1 MKTYFCPACG
11 SKYAIKDFVCE
22 HCGKIIAS
30 YGNVSYAVLNEQ
42 KFRLSICSFYIAEKR
57 CIIKTDSDYYDNLG
71 LFGAAMSIAA
81 DAKQS
86 AAKKNFDSPW
96 ENITDL
102 QYPNGRIG
110 TVLNGI
116 SPNHGIIITYSDGA
130 KIAVGL
136 AAKKA
141 EEAYFLM
148 SRMTK
153 HC

>member
-1 MKTYFCPACG
+1 MKTYLCPACG
-11 SKYAIKDFVCE
+11 SEYATKDFVCE

-42 KFRLSICSFYIAEKR
+42 KFRLFTCSFYIAEKR
-57 CIIKTDSDYYDNLG
+57 CIIKTDSNHYDGFG

-96 ENITDL
+96 ENIMDL

-110 TVLNGI
+110 NVLNGI
-116 SPNHGIIITYSDGA
+116 SPKHGIIITYSDGVQV
-130 KIAVGL
+130 AVGL
-136 AAKKA
+136 AAQKA

-148 SRMTK
+148 NRMTR